1 MSNSERAKK
10 YRERQKALNLEEFRE
25 KEKKRSKINYSKL
38 KGEVIDNNDNNDNN
52 DNHDNHDS
60 DNHDNDNHDND
71 NHDSEIE
78 EKEYLANLIIDKID
92 ETGFI
97 IYKPISKR
105 INVLNKSKL
114 QPQTVKLYLNC
125 FKNVYKRYTNLD
137 IDDIFES
144 ELMNLLNNSNYNVKY
159 IKEKLNFLKDELY
172 PFIKTLNKNEIKYIY
187 SIFTR
192 IPNYT
197 RYVIRLYPY
206 LLQKQI
212 EYQHS
217 RENYKIDA
225 ISKNKYNTLS
235 FAKADVLKILNHW
248 NDDKNETDDD
258 YLTIRDKLLY
268 GLFTLFPVRRPIDYK
283 RMYLIDKEPYKEEKK
298 QIYNRN
304 NYYYNGFF
312 YFYRTKNKEIQ
323 KFKVPDELNDIID
336 DYIQERR
343 HGTLLLDNNNNPY
356 NSSTLKNHIL
366 TVFGKIYKKGYSAL
380 ELRHYYSTYIKYL
393 VKNKQITLQEHVKIS
408 NMMNHSYNEN
418 KKYAYLID

>member
-1 MSNSERAKK
+1 MPMSNSERAKK
-10 YRERQKALNLEEFRE
+10 YRERQKALNLEEFKE

-38 KGEVIDNNDNNDNN
+38 KKEVIEDDI
-52 DNHDNHDS
+52 S
-60 DNHDNDNHDND
+60 DNEITNDENIDDIDN
-71 NHDSEIE
+71 EIE
-78 EKEYLANLIIDKID
+78 EKKYLANLIVDKID
-92 ETGFI
+92 DTGFI

-125 FKNVYKRYTNLD
+125 FKKVYKRYTTFD
-137 IDDIFES
+137 MDDIFET
-144 ELMNLLNNSNYNVKY
+144 ELMNLLSNSKYNVKY
-159 IKEKLNFLKDELY
+159 VKEKLNFLKTELY
-172 PFIKTLNKNEIKYIY
+172 SFIKTLNKNEIKYVY

-192 IPNYT
+192 IPNYSP
-197 RYVIRLYPY
+197 YVIRLYPY

-212 EYQHS
+212 EYQHL
-217 RENYKIDA
+217 RENYKMDT

-235 FAKADVLKILNHW
+235 FVKEDVLKILNHW
-248 NDDKNETDDD
+248 NDDKKDTDED
-258 YLTIRDKLLY
+258 YLIIRDKLLY

-283 RMYLIDKEPYKEEKK
+283 RMYLIDKEPYHEEKK

-304 NYYYNGFF
+304 NYYYNGYF

-323 KFKVPDELNDIID
+323 KFKIPDELNDIIN
-336 DYIQERR
+336 DYIKERR
-343 HGTLLLDNNNNPY
+343 DGTLLLDNDGKEY

-393 VKNKQITLQEHVKIS
+393 VKNKLISLQEHVKIS

-418 KKYAYLID
+418 KKYAYNLD

>member
-1 MSNSERAKK
+1 MPMSNSERAKK

-38 KGEVIDNNDNNDNN
+38 KKEVIQDDITENEINNDEMINDI
-52 DNHDNHDS
+52 DN
-60 DNHDNDNHDND
+60 
-71 NHDSEIE
+71 EIE
-78 EKEYLANLIIDKID
+78 EKEYLANLIVDKID
-92 ETGFI
+92 DTGFI

-125 FKNVYKRYTNLD
+125 FKKVYKRYTTFD
-137 IDDIFES
+137 MDDTFES
-144 ELMNLLNNSNYNVKY
+144 ELMNLLNNVKYNVKY
-159 IKEKLNFLKDELY
+159 IKEKLNFLKKELY
-172 PFIKTLNKNEIKYIY
+172 AFIKTLNKNEIKYMY

-197 RYVIRLYPY
+197 PYVIRLYPY

-217 RENYKIDA
+217 RENYKMDT

-235 FAKADVLKILNHW
+235 FVKEDVLKILNHW
-248 NDDKNETDDD
+248 NDDKKESDDD

-283 RMYLIDKEPYKEEKK
+283 RMYLIDKEPYQEEKK

-304 NYYYNGFF
+304 NYYYNGYF

-323 KFKVPDELNDIID
+323 KFKVPDELNDIIN
-336 DYIQERR
+336 DYIQERKK
-343 HGTLLLDNNNNPY
+343 GTLLLDNDGKDY

-418 KKYAYLID
+418 KKYAYQLD